1 MRFEAPDPMQVTM
14 PRSPGL
20 CAPMPVLLVVV
31 ASALVTG
38 CGNDPLS
45 YIPPQDRAFLQAQ
58 RRLGVDAGGSGGPI
72 TVDALL
78 DQARGS
84 GAAPAGEAAGGTSQ
98 VALRYAG
105 DAIQPD
111 AEQREV
117 IRRFAAQAREQ
128 GLRVTVVSRQDS
140 FDNPGVK
147 LLGQRRATAV
157 ARELE
162 TVVPDVDLRFDPAAP
177 AGIVVLSGGRGDR
190 SS

>member
-1 MRFEAPDPMQVTM
+1 MSRCQRLRAPV
-14 PRSPGL
+14 
-20 CAPMPVLLVVV
+20 PVLLAV
-31 ASALVTG
+31 AAPVLLAA

-58 RRLGVDAGGSGGPI
+58 RRLGADGGASGGPI

-78 DQARGS
+78 DQARASGQARGS
-84 GAAPAGEAAGGTSQ
+84 DPAGTAASSSR

-111 AEQREV
+111 AEQLDI
-117 IRRFAAQAREQ
+117 IRRFAAEARAQ
-128 GLRVTVVSRQDS
+128 GLRVTVLGRQDS
-140 FDNPGVK
+140 FDAPGVP

-157 ARELE
+157 ARALE
-162 TVVPDVDLRFDPAAP
+162 TYVPDVDLRFDPAAP
-177 AGIVVLSGGRGDR
+177 AGVVVLSGGRGDR